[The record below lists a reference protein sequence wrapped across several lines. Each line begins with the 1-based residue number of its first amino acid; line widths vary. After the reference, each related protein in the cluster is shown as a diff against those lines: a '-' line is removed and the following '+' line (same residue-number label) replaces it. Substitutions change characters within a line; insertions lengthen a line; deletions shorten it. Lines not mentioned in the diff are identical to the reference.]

1 MWDTGA
7 WFLYCALLFFCTIRL
22 FLFGFYMCRVS
33 FCLMDCSRGFLLSSL
48 LATIQDHP
56 NLFRVVEK
64 HMDNLDN
71 LGDFRY
77 IHCAH
82 ASFFC
87 TLFYWLF
94 FFGHASLL
102 SSHSLLI
109 TSIGIIC
116 IVLFI
121 EIIGVF
127 GFYSSFNNRMH
138 LALKHR
144 HHYCI

>member
-94 FFGHASLL
+94 FFGHASQL
-102 SSHSLLI
+102 SSHILLI
-109 TSIGIIC
+109 I
-116 IVLFI
+116 
-121 EIIGVF
+121 